1 MRYKKNPWSVYVT
14 PFFQSST
21 QAEAYL
27 PLYHGDRC
35 YFKWHC
41 SHSELPYELNSTC
54 TASTSYFRFVLG
66 CFVFSFLLSLI
77 SPFSKQSVERMKI
90 TNHVFYTKPGIYE
103 KILHSG
109 RVMPAGKLLEK
120 KEWTELDIS
129 QHTNEQTVWRNKF
142 PTKPQK
148 YRTVCV
154 PRVIQSNSAV
164 VTGTARKCAIKRP
177 QFICSL

>member
-1 MRYKKNPWSVYVT
+1 M
-14 PFFQSST
+14 F
-21 QAEAYL
+21 
-27 PLYHGDRC
+27 G
-35 YFKWHC
+35 
-41 SHSELPYELNSTC
+41 
-54 TASTSYFRFVLG
+54 
-66 CFVFSFLLSLI
+66 FLVSLI

-120 KEWTELDIS
+120 KELELELLEQNWTYLSTLMNRQSEGITFS
-129 QHTNEQTVWRNKF
+129 QNHRN
-142 PTKPQK
+142 TGLS
-148 YRTVCV
+148 V
-154 PRVIQSNSAV
+154 PPESNSAV